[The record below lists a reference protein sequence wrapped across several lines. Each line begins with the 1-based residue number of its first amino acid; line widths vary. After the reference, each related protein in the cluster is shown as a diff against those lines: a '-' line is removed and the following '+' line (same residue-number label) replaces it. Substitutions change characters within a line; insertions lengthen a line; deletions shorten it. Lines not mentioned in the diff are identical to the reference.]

1 MAYRRLTTTGYAPD
15 DNYLVITR
23 QDKSGG
29 VNTRQFSSQI
39 KENEVEQLENVDIGV
54 FGERSVRPGLT
65 NVGTANASLPI
76 VGLFGFEPRGGTFKL
91 LGLAG
96 TGLSVWNNTASF
108 ASPIKNDFTTGLD
121 TKMVKVGQTGDGD
134 VVAISNG
141 TDNVFIMK
149 QDNTFID
156 CLDTNTSPPKT
167 TAITYYRNRLWAL
180 KANQLYFSSAVP
192 ATYSLAFDR
201 TTNVYNIPTG
211 TERALIGAREYGLVC
226 FGADQIW
233 GINPSTTPA
242 ATDKPEA
249 LVTEHGCVA
258 NETVAE
264 SGDDYYY
271 MANDGVRSLKRTIFD
286 KLQQGVS
293 YPLSYYEK
301 DEFDLINWA
310 AITKACGV
318 YFDNKYFISL
328 PTSGSTYNNRVWVY
342 FPASK
347 GWAFI
352 SGWNIS
358 KWAKFKLNGEE
369 RLYAG
374 HSTGAGYVYRA
385 WSGATDDGTAITMTE
400 TGRNEDMGKPA
411 QKKVGGEVKLEALST
426 GDYDITVRAS
436 FDNGGFNTLGTMNL
450 AGNLVTFPVTFP
462 VLFGLAGTSY
472 KKFHLD
478 SYGEWYRIQL
488 QFEVTDEMN
497 SESDVTILNETI
509 ATHTSE
515 YDSEEEV

>member
-1 MAYRRLTTTGYAPD
+1 MAYRRIAPVGGQSD
-15 DNYLVITR
+15 DSYLSIIR

-39 KENEVEQLENVDIGV
+39 KDTEVEQLENIDISV
-54 FGERSVRPGLT
+54 FGKRSVRPGLT
-65 NVGTANASLPI
+65 NVGTVNASLPI
-76 VGLFGFEPRGGTFKL
+76 VGLYGFEPRGGTFKL
-91 LGLAG
+91 MALAG
-96 TGLSVWNNTASF
+96 TGLSIWNNTASF
-108 ASPIKNDFTTGLD
+108 ASPVKNDFTTGLD
-121 TKMVKVGQTGDGD
+121 TKMVKVGMTGQGD
-134 VVAISNG
+134 VLAISNG

-156 CLDTNTSPPKT
+156 CGDTNTSPPKT
-167 TAITYYRNRLWAL
+167 TAMTYYRNRLWAL
-180 KANQLYFSSAVP
+180 KANLLYWGDAVSSYYP
-192 ATYSLAFDR
+192 GAFDR
-201 TTNVYNIPTG
+201 TTNAFNIPVG
-211 TERALIGAREYGLVC
+211 TERAIIGAREYGLVC

-233 GINPSTTPA
+233 GINPSVVPA

-249 LVTEHGCVA
+249 LVTEHGCAA
-258 NETVAE
+258 NETAVE

-271 MANDGVRSLKRTIFD
+271 LAVDGVRSLKRTIFD

-293 YPLSYYEK
+293 YPLSYYQK
-301 DEFDLINWA
+301 DEFDLINWN
-310 AITKACGV
+310 AITKACAV

-352 SGWNIS
+352 SGWNVA
-358 KWAKFKLNGEE
+358 KFAKFKVSGEE

-374 HSTGAGYVYRA
+374 RAVTNGYVYRA

-400 TGRNEDMGKPA
+400 TGRNEDLGKPA
-411 QKKVGGEVKLEALST
+411 QKKVGGEVKVEALST
-426 GDYDITVRAS
+426 GDYNITVRAS

-450 AGNLVTFPVTFP
+450 AGNLITFPVTFP
-462 VLFGLAGTSY
+462 VLFGLAATSY
-472 KKFHLD
+472 KKFHID

-488 QFEVTDEMN
+488 QLECTDTMN
-497 SESDVTILNETI
+497 AESDVTILNDSI
-509 ATHTSE
+509 ATHISE
-515 YDSEEEV
+515 YDSEETV